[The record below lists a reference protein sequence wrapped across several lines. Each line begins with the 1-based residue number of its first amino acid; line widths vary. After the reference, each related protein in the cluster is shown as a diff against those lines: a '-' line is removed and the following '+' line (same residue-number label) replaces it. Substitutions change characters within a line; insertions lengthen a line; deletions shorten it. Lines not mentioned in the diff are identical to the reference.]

1 VAVSDETPLW
11 SAETESPIQS
21 RVDTSLANAIVLLV
35 EYLKPQGSYNAQFW
49 AQATEVE
56 NLMRV
61 RAEVG
66 RKISLREFSGPEAVW
81 QTTEEAKNLFQQIK
95 AHQVKSQICNQ
106 RSEQL
111 TEKGDRSMRAS
122 FIKLF
127 TTSKMGLGIKD
138 TGAGK
143 RDGKLQ
149 TDFRKEMIKV
159 YGSQHESED
168 LLWCPIVGKWTNPK
182 DMKAAHLFAYVH
194 GQDTMDAIFGETKTP
209 ELFSPKNG
217 ILISSWIVDSGKLVL
232 VPDIPSTRP
241 NLCDIRAWVNQE
253 VRQYKIRII
262 DTAWNKFKKPIHSRA
277 SIRWCDLHDKR
288 VGFRTSFRPRA

>member
-1 VAVSDETPLW
+1 
-11 SAETESPIQS
+11 
-21 RVDTSLANAIVLLV
+21 
-35 EYLKPQGSYNAQFW
+35 
-49 AQATEVE
+49 VE
-56 NLMRV
+56 NLMRA

-66 RKISLREFSGPEAVW
+66 RKISLRGFSGPEAVW
-81 QTTEEAKNLFQQIK
+81 QTTEEAKKLFQQIK

-106 RSEQL
+106 RSGQL

-122 FIKLF
+122 FMKLF

-138 TGAGK
+138 TGASK

-159 YGSQHESED
+159 YRSQHKSED

-182 DMKAAHLFAYVH
+182 DMKAAHLFAH

-217 ILISSWIVDSGKLVL
+217 LLISSWIEDIFDSGKLVL
-232 VPDIPSTRP
+232 VPD
-241 NLCDIRAWVNQE
+241 
-253 VRQYKIRII
+253 
-262 DTAWNKFKKPIHSRA
+262 
-277 SIRWCDLHDKR
+277 
-288 VGFRTSFRPRA
+288 